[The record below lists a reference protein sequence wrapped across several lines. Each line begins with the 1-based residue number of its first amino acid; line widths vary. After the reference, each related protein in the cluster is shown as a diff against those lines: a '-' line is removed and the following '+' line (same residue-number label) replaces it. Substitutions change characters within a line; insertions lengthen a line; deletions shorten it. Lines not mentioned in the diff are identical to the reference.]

1 MRIRLLPGS
10 NSPGQMWAHDEVLWG
25 IPRRHGYSDIDD
37 PRAHSG
43 IAQHAF
49 PLGHNE
55 RAICGNEP
63 PKRPTWINP
72 VPHAQLAVPSPIYNP
87 RCQDCQRLLVGRPGL
102 DRRTRDLF
110 GSVAI
115 PIEVDPLAA
124 PISLEAIE
132 PLPPPETIGVEA
144 IQPPRRKSSRRSVRR
159 GGTTTVEP
167 GEPIVEIHALEA
179 TAGAGI
185 VASVVDGPD
194 GVRVASVTVHDGG
207 RATIELNQVS
217 TSPIRVAWFIV
228 SNIAPEASGV
238 QQQVG

>member
-1 MRIRLLPGS
+1 MRVRLLPGS
-10 NSPGQMWAHDEVLWG
+10 NTQGEMWAHDEVLWG
-25 IPRRHGYSDIDD
+25 IPRRHGFSDIDD

-43 IAQHAF
+43 IPQHAF

-72 VPHAQLAVPSPIYNP
+72 IPQPQLAVPSPIYNP
-87 RCQDCQRLLVGRPGL
+87 RCQDCQRLLVGSAELGRP
-102 DRRTRDLF
+102 TRNLF
-110 GSVAI
+110 PSVAI
-115 PIEVDPLAA
+115 PIEVDPQAA
-124 PISLEAIE
+124 PISFAAPEVFQPAEIIGIEAS
-132 PLPPPETIGVEA
+132 
-144 IQPPRRKSSRRSVRR
+144 QPARRKSSRRSVRR
-159 GGTTTVEP
+159 GGTTTVEA
-167 GEPIVEIHALEA
+167 GEPIVEIQAPEV

-207 RATIELNQVS
+207 RATIELNQAW

-228 SNIAPEASGV
+228 SSMERQAAGV
-238 QQQVG
+238 